1 MGETYKT
8 TEVFS
13 PGRTSL
19 ITYVHRENRAAEK
32 QLAKEVRRGGNI
44 VSVVGPTK
52 MGKTV
57 LVGQV
62 VSDKLWLEG
71 QWLSDIEAFWTKLA
85 VQLNIPASRSSS
97 KSSTDIAKWSI
108 RAKIDIGPGSIGS
121 DVGGDHGKTLLDGW
135 SVDIPQDQAVVKALL
150 DLKSAGRTHSVVI
163 DDFHFVDPDVRTEII
178 RAMKPLVFA
187 GIPAILITLPH
198 RKRDSF
204 AGVSDIGG
212 RTRTISVEAWS
223 EDELVQIA
231 QKGFEALNLVD
242 DEGKVGARL
251 AKESYGS
258 PELMQRFCLELVEE
272 VNDVLET
279 ERWPV
284 PLASQDGNWDKFFAT
299 ITDEQAAAWLEK
311 IARGP
316 KSRGKARNLLPMRD
330 GRNLDGYQV
339 LLAAMKAL
347 GPRLSMTVDELKT
360 EIASLLAPA
369 TDIKKVQVATKLV
382 HMSGIAAT
390 SLQDAPPEVEE
401 EEEVLPI
408 PESAEDPSAGS
419 VQPVFEYAPNEIPET
434 VNIIEPFL
442 AFTLRWHGDR
452 YLQTKA

>member
-13 PGRTSL
+13 PGKASS
-19 ITYVHRENRAAEK
+19 ITYVHRENRAAES

-62 VSDKLWLEG
+62 VADKLWLEG
-71 QWLSDIEAFWTKLA
+71 QWLGDIEAFWTKLA
-85 VQLNIPASRSSS
+85 VQLNIPASKNSS
-97 KSSTDIAKWSI
+97 KSSSDVAKWSI
-108 RAKIDIGPGSIGS
+108 KAKINVGPGSFGS
-121 DVGGDHGKTLLDGW
+121 EVGGDHGKSLLDGW
-135 SVDIPQDQAVVKALL
+135 TVDIPQDQAVVRALQ
-150 DLKSAGRTHSVVI
+150 DLKSAGRTHSIVI
-163 DDFHFVDPDVRTEII
+163 DDFHFVDADVRTEII
-178 RAMKPLVFA
+178 RALKPLAFA

-212 RTRTISVEAWS
+212 RTRTITVEAWS
-223 EDELVQIA
+223 EDELVKIA
-231 QKGFEALNLVD
+231 HKGFEALNLVD
-242 DEGKVGARL
+242 DEGLIAARL

-258 PELMQRFCLELVEE
+258 PELMQRFCLELCEE
-272 VNDVLET
+272 VNEVLET
-279 ERWPV
+279 ERFAV
-284 PLASQDGNWDKFFAT
+284 PLVSPAGDWSEFFTT

-311 IARGP
+311 IAKGP
-316 KSRGKARNLLPMRD
+316 KSRGKARNLLPLND
-330 GRNLDGYQV
+330 GRNLDGYQI

-347 GPRLSMTVDELKT
+347 GPKLSMTVDDIKQQ
-360 EIASLLAPA
+360 ASILLAPG
-369 TDIKKVQVATKLV
+369 TDIKKVQVTTKLV

-390 SLQDAPPEVEE
+390 SLQDAPPELD
-401 EEEVLPI
+401 EEEVLDF
-408 PESAEDPSAGS
+408 EADEDPSAGS

-452 YLQTKA
+452 YLQTKG